1 MSTYLLENFKY
12 MKTLSYSDIEK
23 ADFEFTTARVPFNI
37 RERYTRFSANKP
49 LSPEE
54 FEKEYDSPYKTKK
67 YHYNFRHPEEMSERN
82 LRQTFL
88 NMYAHDDLVKSEKT
102 VREENLNFD
111 VMSSKE
117 REEILYKMKRNLEEM
132 SELPIENESFFSV
145 IQEKDKMY
153 QSYKVWRMN
162 MTIPLQDHLEEHAK
176 RKMEK
181 VERDKHAAENA
192 DQAFFRQP
200 GTEDELY
207 DIEAH
212 KRRTER
218 QQAIL
223 RQKIAEQ
230 EGVDY
235 EEVKPDFSGNDDP
248 YRDTVD
254 NMPVKRRE
262 KWRIW

>member
-1 MSTYLLENFKY
+1 
-12 MKTLSYSDIEK
+12 
-23 ADFEFTTARVPFNI
+23 
-37 RERYTRFSANKP
+37 
-49 LSPEE
+49 
-54 FEKEYDSPYKTKK
+54 
-67 YHYNFRHPEEMSERN
+67 MSERN

-132 SELPIENESFFSV
+132 AELPIENESFFSV

-181 VERDKHAAENA
+181 IESDKHAAENA
-192 DQAFFRQP
+192 D
-200 GTEDELY
+200 
-207 DIEAH
+207 
-212 KRRTER
+212 
-218 QQAIL
+218 
-223 RQKIAEQ
+223 
-230 EGVDY
+230 
-235 EEVKPDFSGNDDP
+235 
-248 YRDTVD
+248 
-254 NMPVKRRE
+254 
-262 KWRIW
+262 